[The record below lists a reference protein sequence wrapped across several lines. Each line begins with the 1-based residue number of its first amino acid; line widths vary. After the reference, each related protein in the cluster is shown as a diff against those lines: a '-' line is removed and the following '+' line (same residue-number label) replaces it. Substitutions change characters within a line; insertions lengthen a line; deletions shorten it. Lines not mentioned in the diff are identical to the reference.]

1 MRYPAAVV
9 VKERLDGAR
18 IEVFLV
24 RVTKLLRVH
33 HVVEANDVGVLQLLQ
48 ERDLTDRGGWDALKH
63 DPWPVRHSDA
73 RSFGGR
79 IARFSTRPLPMQ

>member
-33 HVVEANDVGVLQLLQ
+33 HVVEANDVGVLQL
-48 ERDLTDRGGWDALKH
+48 DRGISLDLAPG
-63 DPWPVRHSDA
+63 DA